1 MSAREVTDIRSPWSW
16 WEGRRRLLYN
26 FALIVALGLG
36 GLVFLG
42 SAITDMALRP
52 LPVSPDGELPEITI
66 FTVAFQ
72 GLASLAGLLAANIL
86 YTGGPVVEGLVP
98 RAVRP
103 VYRRWSY
110 RLGTAFS
117 VVLILSLPAVMMITT
132 AASLL
137 SS

>member
-1 MSAREVTDIRSPWSW
+1 MNAREATDMRSPWSW

-26 FALIVALGLG
+26 LALIVALGLG

-42 SAITDMALRP
+42 SAIMAMALRP

-66 FTVAFQ
+66 FTFAFQ
-72 GLASLAGLLAANIL
+72 ALASLVGLGAANIA
-86 YTGGPVVEGLVP
+86 YTGGPVVEWLVP

-103 VYRRWSY
+103 AYRRWSY
-110 RLGTAFS
+110 RLGMAFS

-137 SS
+137 SR